1 MQKIKIDSIDR
12 KILRL
17 LQVDAS
23 LTASAIGEKI
33 GLSQSP
39 CWRRIQRLKDSGL
52 IRQQGMVFDRKK
64 LGFGT
69 MVFAHVKLTAHGRS
83 KVAEFGETIRQFP
96 EVLECHLLLGQVD
109 FLLRIVTPDL
119 ESYERFFFERLSQ
132 LPDVQEVTSS
142 IALTEVKQTT
152 ALPI

>member
-1 MQKIKIDSIDR
+1 MQKVEIDELDR

-17 LQVDAS
+17 LQSDAS
-23 LTASAIGEKI
+23 LSATAIGEQV

-52 IRQQGMVFDRKK
+52 IKAQGLVIDRKK
-64 LGFGT
+64 LGFDM

-83 KVAEFGETIRQFP
+83 KVAEFGDMIRQFP
-96 EVLECHLLLGQVD
+96 EVMECHLLLGQVD

-119 ESYERFFFERLSQ
+119 EAYERFFFERLSQ

-142 IALTEVKQTT
+142 IALTEVKHTT
-152 ALPI
+152 ELPI

>member
-1 MQKIKIDSIDR
+1 MQKIEIDELDR

-17 LQVDAS
+17 LQSDAS
-23 LTASAIGEKI
+23 LSATAIGERV

-39 CWRRIQRLKDSGL
+39 CWRRIQRLKDTGL
-52 IRQQGMVFDRKK
+52 IKEQGLVIDRKK
-64 LGFGT
+64 LGFDM

-83 KVAEFGETIRQFP
+83 KVAEFGDTIRQFP
-96 EVLECHLLLGQVD
+96 EVMECHLLLGQVD

-119 ESYERFFFERLSQ
+119 EAYERFFFESLSQ

-142 IALTEVKQTT
+142 IALTEVKHTT
-152 ALPI
+152 ELPI

>member
-1 MQKIKIDSIDR
+1 MHKIEIDELDR

-17 LQVDAS
+17 LQSDAS
-23 LTASAIGEKI
+23 LSATAIGERV

-39 CWRRIQRLKDSGL
+39 CWRRIQRLRDSGL
-52 IRQQGMVFDRKK
+52 IKAQGLVIDRKK
-64 LGFGT
+64 LGFDT

-83 KVAEFGETIRQFP
+83 KVAEFSDTIRQLP
-96 EVLECHLLLGQVD
+96 EVMECHLLLGHVD

-119 ESYERFFFERLSQ
+119 EAYERFFFERLSQ

-142 IALTEVKQTT
+142 IVLTEVKQTNE
-152 ALPI
+152 LPI

>member
-1 MQKIKIDSIDR
+1 MQEIKLDNCDR

-17 LQVDAS
+17 LQSDAS
-23 LTASAIGEKI
+23 LSAATIGEQV

-39 CWRRIQRLKDSGL
+39 CWRRIQRFRDAGL

-64 LGFGT
+64 LGFDT

-96 EVLECHLLLGQVD
+96 EVMECHLLLGHVD

-119 ESYERFFFERLSQ
+119 DAYERFFFEKLSQ

-142 IALTEVKQTT
+142 IALTEIKHTT
-152 ALPI
+152 QLPI

>member
-1 MQKIKIDSIDR
+1 MQKIKIDSLDR

-17 LQVDAS
+17 LQADAS
-23 LTASAIGEKI
+23 LSAAAIGEQI

-39 CWRRIQRLKDSGL
+39 CWRRIQRLKDTGV
-52 IRQQGMVFDRKK
+52 IKQQGMVFDRRK
-64 LGFGT
+64 LGFDT

-83 KVAEFGETIRQFP
+83 KVAEFSETVAQFP
-96 EVLECHLLLGQVD
+96 EVMESHLLLGQVD

-119 ESYERFFFERLSQ
+119 EAYERFFFERLSQ

-142 IALTEVKQTT
+142 IVLTESKYTT
-152 ALPI
+152 ELPI

>member
-1 MQKIKIDSIDR
+1 MQEIKIDSIDR

-17 LQVDAS
+17 LQEDAS
-23 LTASAIGEKI
+23 LTAAAIGEQI

>member
-1 MQKIKIDSIDR
+1 MQKVEIDELDR

-17 LQVDAS
+17 LQSDAS
-23 LTASAIGEKI
+23 LSATAIGEQV

-52 IRQQGMVFDRKK
+52 IKAQGLVIDRRK
-64 LGFGT
+64 LGFDM

-83 KVAEFGETIRQFP
+83 KVAEFGDIIRQFP
-96 EVLECHLLLGQVD
+96 EVMECHLLLGQVD

-119 ESYERFFFERLSQ
+119 EAYERFFFERLSQ

-142 IALTEVKQTT
+142 IALTEVKHTT
-152 ALPI
+152 ELPI

>member
-1 MQKIKIDSIDR
+1 MQKIKIDNLDR

-17 LQVDAS
+17 LQSDS
-23 LTASAIGEKI
+23 TLSAATIGEKV

-39 CWRRIQRLKDSGL
+39 CWRRIQRFKEAGL
-52 IRQQGMVFDRKK
+52 IKKQGMAFERKQ
-64 LGFGT
+64 LGFDT

-96 EVLECHLLLGQVD
+96 EVMECHLLLGQVD

-119 ESYERFFFERLSQ
+119 EAYERFFFERLSQ

-142 IALTEVKQTT
+142 IALTEVKYTT
-152 ALPI
+152 ELPI

>member
-1 MQKIKIDSIDR
+1 MQKIEIDNIDR

-17 LQVDAS
+17 LQADAS
-23 LTASAIGEKI
+23 LSATAIGEQV

-39 CWRRIQRLKDSGL
+39 CWRRIQRLKQTGL
-52 IRQQGMVFDRKK
+52 IREQGLVIDRRK
-64 LGFGT
+64 LGFDT

-83 KVAEFGETIRQFP
+83 KVAEFGDTIRQFP
-96 EVLECHLLLGQVD
+96 EVLECHLLLGHVD
-109 FLLRIVTPDL
+109 FLLRIVVPDL
-119 ESYERFFFERLSQ
+119 EAYERFFFERLSQ

-142 IALTEVKQTT
+142 IALTEVKHTT

>member
-1 MQKIKIDSIDR
+1 MHKIEIDELDR

-17 LQVDAS
+17 LQSDAS
-23 LTASAIGEKI
+23 LSATAIGERV

-39 CWRRIQRLKDSGL
+39 CWRRIQRLKESGL
-52 IRQQGMVFDRKK
+52 IKEQGLVIDRKK

-83 KVAEFGETIRQFP
+83 KVREFGETIRQFP
-96 EVLECHLLLGQVD
+96 EVMECHLLLGHVD

-119 ESYERFFFERLSQ
+119 EAYERFFFERLSQ
-132 LPDVQEVTSS
+132 LPDVQEVISS
-142 IALTEVKQTT
+142 IALTEVKHTT

>member
-1 MQKIKIDSIDR
+1 MQKIKIDKLDR

-17 LQVDAS
+17 LQSDSTLSA
-23 LTASAIGEKI
+23 AAIGEKI

-39 CWRRIQRLKDSGL
+39 CWRRIQRFKDAGL
-52 IRQQGMVFDRKK
+52 IKEQGMVFDRKK

-83 KVAEFGETIRQFP
+83 KVAEFGDTIRQFP
-96 EVLECHLLLGQVD
+96 EVMECHLLLGHVD

-119 ESYERFFFERLSQ
+119 EAYERFFFERLSQ

-142 IALTEVKQTT
+142 ISLTEVKYTT
-152 ALPI
+152 ELPV

>member
-1 MQKIKIDSIDR
+1 MQRVKIDEIDR

-23 LTASAIGEKI
+23 LSAAAIGEQI

-39 CWRRIQRLKDSGL
+39 CWRRIQRLRDSGL
-52 IRQQGMVFDRKK
+52 IKHQGMVFHRKK
-64 LGFGT
+64 LGFDT

-83 KVAEFGETIRQFP
+83 KVAEFSEAIRQFP
-96 EVLECHLLLGQVD
+96 EVMECHLLLGHVD
-109 FLLRIVTPDL
+109 FLLRIVTPDI
-119 ESYERFFFERLSQ
+119 EAYERFFFERLSQ

-142 IALTEVKQTT
+142 IAMTEAKHTT

>member
-1 MQKIKIDSIDR
+1 MQKVKIDNMDR

-17 LQVDAS
+17 LQSDAS
-23 LTASAIGEKI
+23 LSATAIGEQV

-52 IRQQGMVFDRKK
+52 IKKQGMVFDRRK
-64 LGFGT
+64 LGFDT

-83 KVAEFGETIRQFP
+83 KVREFADSIRQFP
-96 EVLECHLLLGQVD
+96 EVMECHLLLGHVD

-119 ESYERFFFERLSQ
+119 EAYERFFFERLSQ

-142 IALTEVKQTT
+142 IALTESKYTT
-152 ALPI
+152 ELPI

>member
-1 MQKIKIDSIDR
+1 MLDR

-17 LQVDAS
+17 MQADAS
-23 LTASAIGEKI
+23 LSAASIGEKV

-39 CWRRIQRLKDSGL
+39 CWRRMQRFKDAGL
-52 IRQQGMVFDRKK
+52 IKEQGVVFERKRV
-64 LGFGT
+64 GFDT
-69 MVFAHVKLTAHGRS
+69 LVFALVNLTAHGRS
-83 KVAEFGETIRQFP
+83 MVAEFGETIRQFP
-96 EVLECHLLLGQVD
+96 EVMECHLLLGQVA

-142 IALTEVKQTT
+142 IALTEVKYTT
-152 ALPI
+152 ELPI

>member
-1 MQKIKIDSIDR
+1 MQKIDIDNMDR

-17 LQVDAS
+17 LQADAS
-23 LTASAIGEKI
+23 LSATAIGEQV

-52 IRQQGMVFDRKK
+52 IKEQGLLIDRKK
-64 LGFGT
+64 LGFDT

-83 KVAEFGETIRQFP
+83 KVAEFGDTIRQFP
-96 EVLECHLLLGQVD
+96 EVMECHLLLGHVD

-119 ESYERFFFERLSQ
+119 EAYERFFFERLSQ

-142 IALTEVKQTT
+142 IALTEIKHTT
-152 ALPI
+152 QLPI

>member
-1 MQKIKIDSIDR
+1 MQRIRIDKLDR
-12 KILRL
+12 EIIRL
-17 LQVDAS
+17 LQSDAS
-23 LTASAIGEKI
+23 LSASAIGERV

-52 IRQQGMVFDRKK
+52 IKQQGMIFDRKM
-64 LGFGT
+64 LGFDT

-83 KVAEFGETIRQFP
+83 KVAEFGDTIRQFP
-96 EVLECHLLLGQVD
+96 EVMECHLLLGQVD

-119 ESYERFFFERLSQ
+119 DAYERFFFERLSQ

-142 IALTEVKQTT
+142 IALTEVKYAT

>member
-1 MQKIKIDSIDR
+1 MQKIKLDMLDR

-17 LQVDAS
+17 MQADAS
-23 LTASAIGEKI
+23 LSAASIGEKV

-39 CWRRIQRLKDSGL
+39 CWRRMQRFKDAGL
-52 IRQQGMVFDRKK
+52 IKEQGVVFERKR
-64 LGFGT
+64 LGFDT

-96 EVLECHLLLGQVD
+96 EVMECHLLLGQVD

-119 ESYERFFFERLSQ
+119 EAYERFFFERLSQ

-142 IALTEVKQTT
+142 IALTEVKYTT
-152 ALPI
+152 ELPI

>member
-1 MQKIKIDSIDR
+1 MQKIEIDELDR

-17 LQVDAS
+17 LQSDAS
-23 LTASAIGEKI
+23 LSATAIGEQV

-52 IRQQGMVFDRKK
+52 IKAQGLVIDRKK
-64 LGFGT
+64 LGFDT

-83 KVAEFGETIRQFP
+83 KVAEFGDTIRQFP

-119 ESYERFFFERLSQ
+119 EAYERFFFERLSQ

-142 IALTEVKQTT
+142 IALSEVKHTT
-152 ALPI
+152 ELPI

>member
-1 MQKIKIDSIDR
+1 MLKIEIDELDR

-17 LQVDAS
+17 LQSDAS
-23 LTASAIGEKI
+23 LSATAIGERV

-52 IRQQGMVFDRKK
+52 IKEQGLVIDRKK
-64 LGFGT
+64 LGFDT
-69 MVFAHVKLTAHGRS
+69 MIFAHVKLTAHGRS
-83 KVAEFGETIRQFP
+83 KVREFGETIQQFP
-96 EVLECHLLLGQVD
+96 EVMECHLLLGHVD

-119 ESYERFFFERLSQ
+119 EAYERFFFERLSQ

-142 IALTEVKQTT
+142 IALTEIKHTT
-152 ALPI
+152 ELPI

>member
-1 MQKIKIDSIDR
+1 MPKISIDKIDR
-12 KILRL
+12 QILRL
-17 LQVDAS
+17 LQEDAS
-23 LTASAIGEKI
+23 LSAAAIGENI

-52 IRQQGMVFDRKK
+52 IKEQGMVFDRKK
-64 LGFGT
+64 LGFDT

-83 KVAEFGETIRQFP
+83 KVKEFGEAIRQFP
-96 EVLECHLLLGQVD
+96 EVLECHLLLGHVD
-109 FLLRIVTPDL
+109 FLLRIVTPDI
-119 ESYERFFFERLSQ
+119 EAYERFFFERLSQ

-142 IALTEVKQTT
+142 IAMTEVKHTT

>member
-1 MQKIKIDSIDR
+1 MQKIEIDELDR

-17 LQVDAS
+17 LQSDAS
-23 LTASAIGEKI
+23 LSATAIGEQV

-39 CWRRIQRLKDSGL
+39 CWRRIQRLKNSGL
-52 IRQQGMVFDRKK
+52 IKAQGLVIDRKK
-64 LGFGT
+64 LGFDT

-83 KVAEFGETIRQFP
+83 KVAEFGDTIRQFP

-119 ESYERFFFERLSQ
+119 EAYERFFFERLSQ

-142 IALTEVKQTT
+142 IALSEVKHTT
-152 ALPI
+152 ELPI